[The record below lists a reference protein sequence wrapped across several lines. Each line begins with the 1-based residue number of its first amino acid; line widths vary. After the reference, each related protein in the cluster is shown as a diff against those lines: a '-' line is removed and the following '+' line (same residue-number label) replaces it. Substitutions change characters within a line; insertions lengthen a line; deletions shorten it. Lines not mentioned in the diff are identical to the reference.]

1 MSVGASR
8 PLVAADR
15 RVSRALVALVFGH
28 RERAIILDALGVR
41 GAGDWREAATL
52 DGLVDGPR
60 YVEGGFALLE
70 SLLRAEVYRG
80 QGGQSG
86 PWTSPAL
93 LAEGWD
99 RVRRGWSREIAALLF
114 TVATSEGLSM
124 RRLEQRMVDDLE
136 ARAWD
141 ALRKPRRASPASPH
155 RRLMVHP

>member
-15 RVSRALVALVFGH
+15 RTSRALVALVFGH

-41 GAGDWREAATL
+41 GAADWREAATL
-52 DGLVDGPR
+52 DGLVDEPR

-80 QGGQSG
+80 QGC
-86 PWTSPAL
+86 PWTSLAL
-93 LAEGWD
+93 LAEAWD
-99 RVRRGWSREIAALLF
+99 RARRGWSREIAALLF
-114 TVATSEGLSM
+114 TVATSEGVSM
-124 RRLEQRMVDDLE
+124 RRLEQRMLDDLE

-141 ALRKPRRASPASPH
+141 ALRKPRRASSSAPQ
-155 RRLMVHP
+155 RGLMVHP